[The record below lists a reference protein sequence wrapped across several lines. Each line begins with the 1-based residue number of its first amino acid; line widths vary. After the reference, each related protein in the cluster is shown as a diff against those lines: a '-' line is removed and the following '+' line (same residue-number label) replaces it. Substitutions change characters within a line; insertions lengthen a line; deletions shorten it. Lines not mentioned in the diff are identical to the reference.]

1 MTIQGR
7 LTLKMV
13 SPTSYTTKYEVS
25 ADGGSTW
32 LAFWEGKATKN

>member
-1 MTIQGR
+1 M
-7 LTLKMV
+7 